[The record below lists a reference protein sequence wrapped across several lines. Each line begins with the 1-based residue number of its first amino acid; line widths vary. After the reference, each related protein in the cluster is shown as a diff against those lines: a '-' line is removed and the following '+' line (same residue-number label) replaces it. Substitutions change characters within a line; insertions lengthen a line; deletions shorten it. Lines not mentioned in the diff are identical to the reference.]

1 MGFGYLFLGYLVSF
15 VISLTLK
22 QLDVGGLAY
31 LLGFALMLRG
41 LLELERYQRAAE
53 QGYPPAMYRLG
64 LCLGAGRIV
73 AQDPVAAK
81 DWLTRARDKGVRE
94 AADALAILK

>member
-1 MGFGYLFLGYLVSF
+1 MKATYYL
-15 VISLTLK
+15 
-22 QLDVGGLAY
+22 GLA
-31 LLGFALMLRG
+31 
-41 LLELERYQRAAE
+41 LETGAGVMTDHKAALERYQRAAE

-73 AQDPVAAK
+73 AQDLVAAK